1 MIAEGVVCVY
11 LDDILIFT
19 KTLLE
24 HQTITWRVLKCLW
37 EYNLC
42 LKPEKWEFEQ
52 TWIESLREIVSE
64 GTVEMDPVKVSG
76 VLEWPEPQNKRE
88 VQSFVRFV
96 NFYRQFIKDF
106 SHHTRALFNF
116 TKKDVGWQWG
126 ELEWASFNKLKELI
140 NSAPVLVFPDDSLPN
155 CVKAD
160 SSNTATGVVL
170 SQQSL
175 EDSGKWH
182 PIAFFSK
189 SLSSV
194 EWNYEIHDKEIV
206 RYHISYCNIYVLH
219 IYISFVIFEYILL
232 VY

>member
-1 MIAEGVVCVY
+1 
-11 LDDILIFT
+11 
-19 KTLLE
+19 
-24 HQTITWRVLKCLW
+24 
-37 EYNLC
+37 
-42 LKPEKWEFEQ
+42 
-52 TWIESLREIVSE
+52 
-64 GTVEMDPVKVSG
+64 MDLVKVSK
-76 VLEWPEPQNKRE
+76 VSEWPEPWNKRE
-88 VQSFVRFV
+88 VQPFVGFI
-96 NFYRQFIKDF
+96 NFHQWFIKDF
-106 SHHTRALFNF
+106 SHHAHALFDLI
-116 TKKDVGWQWG
+116 KKDVRWRWG
-126 ELEWASFNKLKELI
+126 ESEQASFNKLKELI
-140 NSAPVLVFPDDSLPN
+140 TSAPVLVFPDDSLPN